1 MLLKSISR
9 VLCVSLVLAS
19 SSVFAEEIF
28 RVDILHV
35 VNDVEK
41 PMSLYINEGQPG
53 SISLRS
59 TENLSSFEAIVQI
72 NAMPEEDVF
81 SISATI
87 NVTDENGL
95 PGTNEIKTEI
105 KMPDTPVVIGSSSSR
120 SSGPSGEGSE
130 QLTITL
136 TKIDPSA
143 LPDQTS
149 SR

>member
-1 MLLKSISR
+1 MFLKSMSR
-9 VLCVSLVLAS
+9 LLCATLALTS
-19 SSVFAEEIF
+19 VGVFAEEIF

-72 NAMPEEDVF
+72 NAMSEEDVF
-81 SISATI
+81 SISAII

-105 KMPDTPVVIGSSSSR
+105 KMPDTPVVIGSTSSR
-120 SSGPSGEGSE
+120 SSGSTGESSE